1 MSETSYMRI
10 QEVGIRKIA
19 KYLIEVAADNI
30 VQDLWPLYSVS
41 RARPSLASFPKEA
54 AKVSRLVVKKAD
66 ERSFGYLT
74 IIDTACPS
82 LSDRVGK
89 VPDSAQ
95 RSAASFVLLPVAP
108 FFTGL
113 PE

>member
-54 AKVSRLVVKKAD
+54 ATPSR
-66 ERSFGYLT
+66 
-74 IIDTACPS
+74 
-82 LSDRVGK
+82 
-89 VPDSAQ
+89 
-95 RSAASFVLLPVAP
+95 
-108 FFTGL
+108 
-113 PE
+113 